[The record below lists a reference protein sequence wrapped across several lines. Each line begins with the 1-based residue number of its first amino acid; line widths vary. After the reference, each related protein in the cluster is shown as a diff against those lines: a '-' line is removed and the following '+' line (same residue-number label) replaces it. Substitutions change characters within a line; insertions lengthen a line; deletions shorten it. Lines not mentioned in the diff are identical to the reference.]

1 MNLLTLSLAHL
12 RHQPLAHVLH
22 LTLMALGTALIAT
35 LLLIGNQLR
44 ERLTRDAH
52 GIDLVIGAR
61 GSPLQLVLSSV
72 YHLDV
77 PTGNIALAEL
87 DRWSRHPQVERAIP
101 IALGDSVRGYR
112 IVGTTPALLDHY
124 GAQLVQGEPWA
135 QPMQAVVGAEVAR
148 QGLRLGARFVG
159 AHGFDGGPAHED
171 AHYTVSGVLA
181 PTGTV
186 LDRLILTALDSV
198 WHLHDEG
205 HAGEDH
211 VAGDDHNHDHAQE
224 PDTREITAVLLR
236 FRSPLAA
243 ALLPRA
249 VQQEDGRIQA
259 VAPAQEMLRLFEL
272 LGLGLDA
279 LKLLA
284 GVLVLIAGLSIF
296 AALYNAMETRQY
308 DLAILS
314 ALGASRARVISL
326 LWLEALLLALAGTLL
341 GLLLGHAGVELA
353 GRLLPDLP
361 LSGRRWLAAEW
372 GLLGLALGVATLS
385 ALLPALRAHR
395 TDVAA
400 VLSRG

>member
-1 MNLLTLSLAHL
+1 MNLLVLCLAHL

-22 LTLMALGTALIAT
+22 LTLMALGTALIAA

-77 PTGNIALAEL
+77 PAGNIALAEL
-87 DRWSRHPQVERAIP
+87 DRWSGHPQVERAIP
-101 IALGDSVRGYR
+101 IALGDSIRGYR
-112 IVGTTPALLDHY
+112 IVGTTPELLDHY
-124 GAQLVQGEPWA
+124 GAQLVQGEPWT

-159 AHGFDGGPAHED
+159 AHGFDGGLAHED
-171 AHYTVSGVLA
+171 THYTVSGVLA

-198 WHLHDEG
+198 WQLHDED
-205 HAGEDH
+205 HADE
-211 VAGDDHNHDHAQE
+211 DDHAHVSDA
-224 PDTREITAVLLR
+224 REITALLLR

-249 VQQEDGRIQA
+249 IQQEDGRIQA

-279 LKLLA
+279 VKLLA

-314 ALGASRARVISL
+314 ALGASRARVVSL

-341 GLLLGHAGVELA
+341 GLLLGHAGVEVA
-353 GRLLPDLP
+353 GRFLPDLP
-361 LSGRRWLAAEW
+361 LSGWRWIGAEW